1 MHKMTLLE
9 MTQNILSSMN
19 SDEVNSISDTVE
31 SLQVAEEIRNTFR
44 ELYSNRDIAEFEGI
58 VNLQAVG
65 DASVPNRLVL
75 PSNVLHVKWIMYK
88 DFRTNS
94 ANKFHYVDYLP
105 PEEFIK
111 RIVEMD
117 MGAST
122 PYVDVPLL
130 STSPVTYSIKADSH
144 PHFYTV
150 LDDDTTL
157 IFDSYDADEEDF
169 LTSSNAIGWGV
180 MSREFE
186 LVDEFIPPIDANL
199 FPHLLAEAK
208 SACFI
213 NIKEVANSKEEQ
225 RARRQLIRTRNRLNI
240 TADQREGVFD
250 AQDYSRNRTVRSA
263 IRRSRR
269 FGQ

>member
-9 MTQNILSSMN
+9 MTQEILSAMN

-31 SLQVAEEIRNTFR
+31 SLQVAHEIRNTFR
-44 ELYSNRDIAEFEGI
+44 ELYSNRDIAEFEGL

-65 DASVPNRLVL
+65 DASLPNRLVL
-75 PSNVLHVKWIMYK
+75 PDNVLHIKWIQYR
-88 DFRTNS
+88 DFRTTT
-94 ANKFHYVDYLP
+94 ANKFNYVDYLP
-105 PEEFIK
+105 PEEFVR

-117 MGAST
+117 IGSTT

-130 STSPVTYSIKADSH
+130 STSPVTYAIKANSR
-144 PHFYTV
+144 PHFYTI
-150 LDDDTTL
+150 LDGDTTL
-157 IFDSYDADEEDF
+157 VFDSFDEDYESY
-169 LTSSNAIGWGV
+169 LSSSNAIAWAV
-180 MSREFE
+180 QSRDFDLE
-186 LVDEFIPPIDANL
+186 DDFIPPIDANL
-199 FPHLLAEAK
+199 FPHFLAEAK

-225 RARRQLIRTRNRLNI
+225 RARRQLIRTRNRLNKS
-240 TADQREGVFD
+240 ADQREGVFD
-250 AQDYSRNRTVRSA
+250 ATDYSRNRTVRSV